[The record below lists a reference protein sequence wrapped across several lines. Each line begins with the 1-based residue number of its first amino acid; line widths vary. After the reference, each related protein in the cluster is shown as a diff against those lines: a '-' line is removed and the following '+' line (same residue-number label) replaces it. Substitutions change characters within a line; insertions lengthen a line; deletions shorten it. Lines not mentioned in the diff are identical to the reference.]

1 MDTIALMDAI
11 NNLGIEALTDLERV
25 SANHVDA
32 HAARSRIAHSIGYM
46 EGVIEAL
53 CRQLDAQDAAR
64 PGKDDAFISA
74 LANHRLRIWPEQDFT
89 EEESDDPR

>member
-1 MDTIALMDAI
+1 MDTSALMDAI
-11 NNLGIEALTDLERV
+11 NNLGIEALADLERV
-25 SANHVDA
+25 SANHVNA
-32 HAARSRIAHSIGYM
+32 HTARSRIAHSIGYM

-64 PGKDDAFISA
+64 SGKDDDLIAA
-74 LANHRLRIWPEQDFT
+74 LASHRSKIRPEQDFT

>member
-1 MDTIALMDAI
+1 MDTIALLDAI
-11 NNLGIEALTDLERV
+11 NNLGIEALSDLERV

-53 CRQLDAQDAAR
+53 CRQLDTQDTNH
-64 PGKDDAFISA
+64 PGE
-74 LANHRLRIWPEQDFT
+74 NGH
-89 EEESDDPR
+89 

>member
-1 MDTIALMDAI
+1 MDASALIDAI
-11 NNLGIEALTDLERV
+11 NNLGIEALADLERV

-53 CRQLDAQDAAR
+53 CRQLDDQDSNH
-64 PGKDDAFISA
+64 PGKDG
-74 LANHRLRIWPEQDFT
+74 H
-89 EEESDDPR
+89 